1 MNRTGKREWIFI
13 AGRCVSLKKN
23 AYCIHLCSKKD
34 VKILMAFIVDLIC
47 VMQIIFLLASGGRV
61 TPETAALALR
71 AYEEN
76 PKRCVHMCVEGFDGN
91 LGVLPGGREHV
102 LEKIEELVWR
112 HSIAGQEI
120 EELRRKISRA
130 LPSGSS

>member
-1 MNRTGKREWIFI
+1 MRVAEKE
-13 AGRCVSLKKN
+13 
-23 AYCIHLCSKKD
+23 CILYHLCSKKD

-76 PKRCVHMCVEGFDGN
+76 PKRCVHMCVERFDGN
-91 LGVLPGGREHV
+91 LGLPGGREHV

-120 EELRRKISRA
+120 EELRRKIGRA

>member
-1 MNRTGKREWIFI
+1 MRI
-13 AGRCVSLKKN
+13 AENN

-47 VMQIIFLLASGGRV
+47 VMQIVFVLASGGRV
-61 TPETAALALR
+61 TPETAVLALR
-71 AYEEN
+71 AYEE
-76 PKRCVHMCVEGFDGN
+76 KSKSFVHMCVEGFDGN

-102 LEKIEELVWR
+102 LEKIEELIWR
-112 HSIAGQEI
+112 HSIAGREI
-120 EELRRKISRA
+120 EELRRKIGPV